1 MNGTPLLERGTPRSD
16 RRKVWNSILYRL
28 VPGCR
33 WPGCRW
39 PGCRWKDLPINPS
52 RFIMFLDQQQWL
64 KQLQEADVYD
74 RVLRGLLQKGL
85 ATGKIAR
92 GQIAVDA
99 SFSPSPKRR

>member
-1 MNGTPLLERGTPRSD
+1 MIGKRSGTQYCVVLL
-16 RRKVWNSILYRL
+16 
-28 VPGCR
+28 
-33 WPGCRW
+33 

-52 RFIMFLDQQQWL
+52 RYVPRSTAHKWL

-74 RVLRGLLQKGL
+74 RVLRGLLQKGF
-85 ATGKIAR
+85 ARGKIDR